1 MIPINI
7 TLQYLKDGVKDS
19 RRVKLSLDDR
29 VSDVVA
35 NLVNDLHLP
44 ARIGDDK
51 LSYHLIRQRQVLDS
65 EATLHESELQEG
77 DILQLVILDPNATVG
92 KAMSGGILSR
102 LGGKAGIEP
111 LPAPASLIANSG
123 EEFPLSHTRALIW
136 RADPQLA
143 YPPRRLE

>member
-65 EATLHESELQEG
+65 EATLHE
-77 DILQLVILDPNATVG
+77 
-92 KAMSGGILSR
+92 
-102 LGGKAGIEP
+102 
-111 LPAPASLIANSG
+111 NS
-123 EEFPLSHTRALIW
+123 
-136 RADPQLA
+136 
-143 YPPRRLE
+143 